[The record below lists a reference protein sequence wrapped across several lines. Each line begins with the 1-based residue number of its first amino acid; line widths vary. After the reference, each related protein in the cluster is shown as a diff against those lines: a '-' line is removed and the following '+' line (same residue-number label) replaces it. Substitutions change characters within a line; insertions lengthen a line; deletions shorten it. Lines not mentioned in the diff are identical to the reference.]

1 MSNEYVT
8 VTIVSYPAYVSWHI
22 RKSDATVVDENLEL
36 EPMPEIDSS
45 GTDPLSSTN
54 GCYDSLLSNVMTECS
69 NRCLGPIDQW
79 IIRKG

>member
-22 RKSDATVVDENLEL
+22 RKSDA
-36 EPMPEIDSS
+36 PEFDSS